1 MSGAGKRDGTEFS
14 DETDYFAMEDH
25 PVMEEY
31 SAGSEHSV
39 TADQPES
46 ASGEAELPVLLTV
59 TGKQT
64 DPDGN
69 MQENT
74 AVYRAVCR
82 NKGEGYFFS
91 YFAEGTGVNL
101 FISRDRAWMQRG
113 TVRSARMVFDPSAP
127 STRCSYET
135 DYGIIPMEIR
145 TEGISVMAGGLRRK
159 SVESRKSIADN
170 RDSKRSGNRSDD
182 FFRAAR
188 SLQARIRYTLVM
200 DLEYELKCSVTI
212 KTQQIVG

>member
-1 MSGAGKRDGTEFS
+1 MSGAGKGGGRGFCDGG
-14 DETDYFAMEDH
+14 DRFAMEDH
-25 PVMEEY
+25 F
-31 SAGSEHSV
+31 HK
-39 TADQPES
+39 ADPPETMS
-46 ASGEAELPVLLTV
+46 DQEGVPVLLTV

-69 MQENT
+69 TQENT
-74 AVYRAVCR
+74 SVYRAVCR
-82 NKGEGYFFS
+82 NKEDGFFIS
-91 YFAEGTGVNL
+91 YFDEGTKVNL
-101 FISRDRAWMQRG
+101 FLSRGSAWMQRG
-113 TVRSARMVFDPSAP
+113 AVRSARMVFDPSAS

-159 SVESRKSIADN
+159 SVESRKSIADD
-170 RDSKRSGNRSDD
+170 RDSKRSGNRSGD

-200 DLEYELKCSVTI
+200 DREYELTCSVTI
-212 KTQQIVG
+212 KTQQIV

>member
-1 MSGAGKRDGTEFS
+1 MTAMSGAGKGEGRGFCDGG
-14 DETDYFAMEDH
+14 DRFAMEDH
-25 PVMEEY
+25 FHKADPPETM
-31 SAGSEHSV
+31 SEQEGV
-39 TADQPES
+39 
-46 ASGEAELPVLLTV
+46 PVLLTV

-69 MQENT
+69 TQENT
-74 AVYRAVCR
+74 SVYRAVCR
-82 NKGEGYFFS
+82 NKEDGFLFS
-91 YFAEGTGVNL
+91 YFAEGREVNL
-101 FISRDRAWMQRG
+101 FLSRGSAWMQRG
-113 TVRSARMVFDPSAP
+113 AVRSARMVFDPSAS

-159 SVESRKSIADN
+159 SVESRKSIADD

-182 FFRAAR
+182 FCRAAR

-200 DLEYELKCSVTI
+200 DREYELKCSVTI
-212 KTQQIVG
+212 KTQQIV